1 MNFYI
6 LLVGGIVGMC
16 VCVCVFIRSFLKI
29 KRIDIRR
36 FYFRIGF
43 FFEVLVIFKILVF
56 WFKFRDFGYFD

>member
-1 MNFYI
+1 
-6 LLVGGIVGMC
+6 MC